1 MAVHVFVGPSCP
13 EPLALRSHPGFIL
26 HGPVKHGDL
35 FSAGLTEGDVVV
47 IVDGIYHHR
56 LALRHKEILDVL
68 ARGIT
73 VLGAA
78 SIGALRAAEL
88 DGFGMIGVGR
98 VHHWY
103 RTGVFEGD
111 DAVSVAHSETGSP
124 AGLNIPLVNLHAAMA
139 AGCDSG
145 VLGRDAA
152 QHLMARLESEYYP
165 LRTPERVRSLI
176 KQCGETAFADWYEQR
191 LAAEPDAF
199 DQKRADALEA
209 FALAERLDSP
219 AQPSPPG
226 VASGARD
233 WRTEYHRRWRNRFAT
248 ATPDLH
254 HRLAYRQIFDP
265 GFPDVWWDFLNGSSA
280 AGSPAASDGFRGHVR
295 QQLGPV
301 AVQWLD
307 DPALRAR
314 ITAVICPLPDL
325 ADPGEAKLLLRGE
338 SAEDRARVADWLD
351 QMRQHLET
359 HPARSLVQIR
369 EAVCTRLLAR
379 IWGVAAGSELAVEC
393 GRRGFPSLRQ
403 AAGAFRPFALG
414 YLSDQTAR
422 TARTTETAPT
432 APTAPAT
439 PVAPAAP
446 AARTSGA
453 RGHA

>member
-13 EPLALRSHPGFIL
+13 EPLVLHHPGFVL

-35 FSAGLTEGDVVV
+35 FSAALAEGDVAV

-73 VLGAA
+73 VIGAA

-124 AGLNIPLVNLHAAMA
+124 AGLNTPLVNLHTAML
-139 AGCDSG
+139 AGCDAR

-152 QHLMARLESEYYP
+152 HRLMARLEREYYP
-165 LRTPERVRSLI
+165 LRTPERVLSLI

-199 DQKRADALEA
+199 DQKRADAREA

-226 VASGARD
+226 VASGERD

-254 HRLAYRQIFDP
+254 HRLAYQQIFDP

-280 AGSPAASDGFRGHVR
+280 AGAPADSDGFRGHVR
-295 QQLGPV
+295 HELGPV

-307 DPALRAR
+307 DPALRTR

-325 ADPGEAKLLLRGE
+325 ADPREAKLLLRRE

-351 QMRQHLET
+351 RMRQHLEAR
-359 HPARSLVQIR
+359 PARSLGQIR

-379 IWGVAAGSELAVEC
+379 IWGVDTGSELAMEC
-393 GRRGFPSLRQ
+393 GRRGFASPRQ
-403 AAGAFRPFALG
+403 AAGAFRPFALA
-414 YLSDQTAR
+414 YVSDQTAR
-422 TARTTETAPT
+422 TAHTARTAETAP
-432 APTAPAT
+432 ADPAAPAGPTAPA
-439 PVAPAAP
+439 
-446 AARTSGA
+446 ARKSGA
-453 RGHA
+453 RGHV

>member
-13 EPLALRSHPGFIL
+13 EPLVRQSHPGFVL

-35 FSAGLTEGDVVV
+35 FSAALAEGDVVV

-68 ARGIT
+68 ARGIA
-73 VLGAA
+73 VIGAA

-98 VHHWY
+98 VHRWY

-124 AGLNIPLVNLHAAMA
+124 AGLNIPLVNLHTAML
-139 AGCDSG
+139 AGCDAG
-145 VLGRDAA
+145 VLGRDSA
-152 QHLMARLESEYYP
+152 HRLMARLESEYYP

-176 KQCGETAFADWYEQR
+176 RQCDETAFADWYEQR
-191 LAAEPDAF
+191 LGADPDAF

-209 FALAERLDSP
+209 FALAERLDTL
-219 AQPSPPG
+219 AQPSSPG
-226 VASGARD
+226 AASGERD

-254 HRLAYRQIFDP
+254 HRLAYQQIFDA

-301 AVQWLD
+301 AVPWLD
-307 DPALRAR
+307 DSAMRSR

-325 ADPGEAKLLLRGE
+325 ADPREAKLLLRRE
-338 SAEDRARVADWLD
+338 SAEDRARVADWLE

-359 HPARSLVQIR
+359 HPGRSLGQIR

-379 IWGVAAGSELAVEC
+379 IWDVDTGSELTMEC
-393 GRRGFPSLRQ
+393 GRRGFPSPRQ
-403 AAGAFRPFALG
+403 AAGAFRPFALA
-414 YLSDQTAR
+414 YLSGQTAR
-422 TARTTETAPT
+422 TAETAET
-432 APTAPAT
+432 
-439 PVAPAAP
+439 AP

-453 RGHA
+453 RGHV

>member
-13 EPLALRSHPGFIL
+13 EPLVRQSHPDFVL

-35 FSAGLTEGDVVV
+35 FSAALAEGDVAV

-73 VLGAA
+73 VIGAA

-88 DGFGMIGVGR
+88 DGSGMIGVGR

-124 AGLNIPLVNLHAAMA
+124 AGLNIPLVNLHTAML
-139 AGCDSG
+139 AGRDAG
-145 VLGRDAA
+145 VLGRDSA
-152 QHLMARLESEYYP
+152 QRLMARLESEYYP
-165 LRTPERVRSLI
+165 LRTPERVLSLL
-176 KQCGETAFADWYEQR
+176 KQCEETAFADWYAQR
-191 LAAEPDAF
+191 LGAEPDAF

-209 FALAERLDSP
+209 FALAERLDSL

-226 VASGARD
+226 VASGARN

-254 HRLAYRQIFDP
+254 HRLAYQQIFDP
-265 GFPDVWWDFLNGSSA
+265 GFPDVWWDFLNASSA

-295 QQLGPV
+295 RELGPV

-325 ADPGEAKLLLRGE
+325 ADPREAELLLSRE
-338 SAEDRARVADWLD
+338 PAEDRARVADWLE
-351 QMRQHLET
+351 QLRQHLET
-359 HPARSLVQIR
+359 HPGRSLGQIP
-369 EAVCTRLLAR
+369 EAVCARLLAR
-379 IWGVAAGSELAVEC
+379 IWGVDTGDELAMEC
-393 GRRGFPSLRQ
+393 GRRGFPALRQ
-403 AAGAFRPFALG
+403 AAGAFRPFAVA
-414 YLSDQTAR
+414 YLSDQTAG
-422 TARTTETAPT
+422 TAPT
-432 APTAPAT
+432 T
-439 PVAPAAP
+439 PAAP
-446 AARTSGA
+446 KASTASAASAVRTSGE
-453 RGHA
+453 RRHD